1 MKPWKRWGLGL
12 LLLTG
17 VAVLGLHNNARAQM
31 AVGEKNPFRGILQ
44 GQPIAGILRTDST
57 ARLMSMDGSGNLY
70 VTWDKD
76 RDNWRLYPN
85 VINNQLNSTT
95 AGYDS
100 SQAMDTHDMKKL
112 WLVLYGQFDSL
123 STNVRLA
130 VQIRGHYNTAS
141 DSGSAYPWVR
151 WPIPRPATPI
161 SIGSVLYSAS
171 TAALHMAAAAASR
184 GTFTVVPNGYQVVG
198 QCIQPGT
205 YVVSHSTSDSG
216 LTLSATGAAFDG
228 TGTYT
233 FYPPGT
239 LQPANTMQADS
250 IGDLIVG
257 IGSVAQATEANTIIG
272 SLGMWP
278 GEFMVKFNISAR
290 DSVASGAGKYGG
302 SPHGFWIPLQDNQ
315 GVPFQAP
322 YMSVRIRVINGV
334 KSRFR
339 IRADV
344 VGSSL

>member
-1 MKPWKRWGLGL
+1 MNKTWKFALAGL
-12 LLLTG
+12 LLVGMT
-17 VAVLGLHNNARAQM
+17 ALGLHNNASAQM

-95 AGYDS
+95 AGVDS

-123 STNVRLA
+123 STTVRLA

-184 GTFTVVPNGYQVVG
+184 GTFTTVPNGYQVVG

-216 LTLSATGAAFDG
+216 LVLSTAGAAFDG

-239 LQPANTMQADS
+239 LQPSNNAQADS
-250 IGDLIVG
+250 IGDIV
-257 IGSVAQATEANTIIG
+257 IGVSAVAQTTEANSVIG
-272 SLGMWP
+272 TSGMWP
-278 GEFMVKFNISAR
+278 GEFMTKFSISQR
-290 DSVASGAGKYGG
+290 DSVSSGAGKYGG
-302 SPHGFWIPLQDNQ
+302 SPHGMWIPLQDYQ

-334 KSRFR
+334 RSRFR